1 MRTAIFTA
9 EFPLKIV
16 RRINPHVVRGVKL
29 MDKYCIKLLNK
40 NVTVVTCIS
49 LSLENGQISYNDT
62 QVNNEYH
69 VDTVATFTC
78 NYGYSLSGSE
88 SSRCATSGNWN
99 KETPKCNL
107 STKNHIYHFNF
118 YNNIKIRAQI

>member
-1 MRTAIFTA
+1 
-9 EFPLKIV
+9 
-16 RRINPHVVRGVKL
+16 

-40 NVTVVTCIS
+40 NVTVVTCMS

-62 QVNNEYH
+62 KVNNEYH

-88 SSRCATSGNWN
+88 SGNWN
-99 KETPKCNL
+99 KETPTCNL